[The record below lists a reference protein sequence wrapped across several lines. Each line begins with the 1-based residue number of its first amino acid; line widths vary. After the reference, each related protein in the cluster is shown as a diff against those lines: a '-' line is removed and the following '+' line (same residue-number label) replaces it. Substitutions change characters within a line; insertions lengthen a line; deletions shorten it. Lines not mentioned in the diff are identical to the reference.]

1 MSGLNKNR
9 RQNATRRL
17 RPFAALRGF
26 VRRFVGDKRANVLI
40 MFGLTLP
47 IVLAIVAGGIDFSY
61 AEDAKV
67 NLQDAADAASLAVSA
82 EVVKNPNDTVAT
94 LKAIAQAALVAN
106 DLNGTNLSIT
116 DFHVCAPVQNDCT
129 NGSTKMANDTVL
141 VAAQATAACIPV
153 PIPTTICQGSPP
165 GQTVTGTTTT
175 VIGFG
180 ATLQLNVVMDS
191 SASMIVG
198 STPADVTTIANWV
211 GATTTIT
218 ESCGSPAKVQQCTH
232 YVNWNSVASD
242 PVIDV
247 PVGQTTYFT
256 SNDQAS
262 GTKGDNPPCA
272 FACHD
277 QGTSTTSA
285 DIQLGLTRAT
295 AAGATTRFQ
304 VMIAAANQLITSI
317 QSTLS
322 SSATLAKNNYVF
334 NIYSFDDTLHQYGT
348 SNMPCTASSCSAVT
362 NAIATVAPGLDT
374 YIDNAMATFAG
385 TGTNSIGANGTG
397 ASVASPLKFLL
408 LVTDGLQSDRN
419 KNWQDCTSWGAYAP
433 WSWSNACLA
442 GAFANPLN
450 VANCTTL
457 KNEGV
462 VLAVLETP
470 YVPLT
475 GMDPQ
480 NAPYE
485 GDVRDQIYPNGPGDT
500 SRVSAAL
507 SACATSGYYFQA
519 TNPSDIATGFLT
531 LTNKFIQ
538 QTARISQ

>member
-1 MSGLNKNR
+1 M
-9 RQNATRRL
+9 
-17 RPFAALRGF
+17 
-26 VRRFVGDKRANVLI
+26 GDRRANVLI
-40 MFGLTLP
+40 MFGVTLP
-47 IVLAIVAGGIDFSY
+47 ILLGIVTASIDFSY
-61 AEDAKV
+61 AEDAKT
-67 NLQDAADAASLAVSA
+67 NLQDAADAASLAVSS

-94 LKAIAQAALVAN
+94 LKALALASLTAN
-106 DLNGTNLSIT
+106 DPTGSNLSIT

-129 NGSTKMANDTVL
+129 NGGSTMTSDTVL
-141 VAAQATAACIPV
+141 LTAQASALCIPV
-153 PIPTTICQGSPP
+153 PIPTTVCTGNPP
-165 GQTVTGTTTT
+165 GQTVQGSTTT

-198 STPADVTTIANWV
+198 STSADVTAIANWV

-218 ESCGSPAKVQQCTH
+218 EKCGTPAVTQQCRH

-247 PVGQTTYFT
+247 PIAQTTYFT
-256 SNDQAS
+256 SNDLAS

-277 QGTSTTSA
+277 EGNSTTSA

-304 VMIAAANQLITSI
+304 VMISAANQLITSI
-317 QSTLS
+317 QSNLS
-322 SSATLAKNNYVF
+322 NSANLAKNNYVF
-334 NIYSFDDTLHQYGT
+334 NIYSFDDSLHQYGT
-348 SNMPCTASSCSAVT
+348 SNMTCSASSCSGVT
-362 NAIATVAPGLDT
+362 NAIATVVPGLDT
-374 YIDNAMATFAG
+374 YIDNAMSTFAG

-408 LVTDGLQSDRN
+408 LVTDGLQSDRDL
-419 KNWQDCTSWGAYAP
+419 NWQNCTSWGAYAP

-450 VANCTTL
+450 TANCTTL

-480 NAPYE
+480 ETPYE
-485 GDVRDQIYPNGPGDT
+485 GDVRDQIYPSGPGASST
-500 SRVSAAL
+500 VSAAL
-507 SACATSGYYFQA
+507 AACATSGYYFQA
-519 TNPSDIATGFLT
+519 TDPSDIATGFLT

>member
-9 RQNATRRL
+9 RKDEARRL
-17 RPFAALRGF
+17 RLFAGLRGF
-26 VRRFVGDKRANVLI
+26 ARRFAGDKRANVLI

-47 IVLAIVAGGIDFSY
+47 LLLAIVAGGIDFSM
-61 AEDAKV
+61 AESAKV

-94 LKAIAQAALVAN
+94 LKALANATLQA
-106 DLNGTNLSIT
+106 DDPTGTNLAIT
-116 DFHVCAPVQNDCT
+116 DFHVCAPVQADCT
-129 NGSTKMANDTVL
+129 NGSTTMANDTVL
-141 VAAQATAACIPV
+141 VVAQASTSCIP
-153 PIPTTICQGSPP
+153 IPLPTLVCSGNPP
-165 GQTVTGTTTT
+165 GQTVSATTTT
-175 VIGFG
+175 VVGFG
-180 ATLQLNVVMDS
+180 ATLQLNVAMDS

-218 ESCGSPAKVQQCTH
+218 EKCGNPSVTQSCRH

-242 PVIDV
+242 PVVDTPI
-247 PVGQTTYFT
+247 T
-256 SNDQAS
+256 QATVFQAPGG
-262 GTKGDNPPCA
+262 GTGDNPPCA

-277 QGTSTTSA
+277 EGNSTTSA

-317 QSTLS
+317 QSMLS

-348 SNMPCTASSCSAVT
+348 SNMTCTASSCSGPT
-362 NAIATVAPGLDT
+362 NAISTVVPGLDT

-419 KNWQDCTSWGAYAP
+419 KNWQNCTSWGAYAP

-457 KNEGV
+457 KNKGV

-485 GDVRDQIYPNGPGDT
+485 GDVRDQIYPGGPTGSST
-500 SRVSAAL
+500 VSAAL
-507 SACATSGYYFQA
+507 SSCATSGYYFQA

-538 QTARISQ
+538 QSARISQ

>member
-1 MSGLNKNR
+1 MLGLNKNR
-9 RQNATRRL
+9 RKDETRRL
-17 RPFAALRGF
+17 RPIAGLRGF
-26 VRRFVGDKRANVLI
+26 ARRFAGDKRANVLI

-47 IVLAIVAGGIDFSY
+47 LLLAIVAGGVDFSL
-61 AEDAKV
+61 AEGAKV

-82 EVVKNPNDTVAT
+82 EVVKNPNDTVTT
-94 LKAIAQAALVAN
+94 LKALANATLQA
-106 DLNGTNLSIT
+106 DDPKGTNLAIT
-116 DFHVCAPVQNDCT
+116 DFHVCAPVQGDCT
-129 NGSTKMANDTVL
+129 DGSHTLPSDTVM
-141 VAAQATAACIPV
+141 VVAQATTTCIP
-153 PIPTTICQGSPP
+153 IPLPTMVCTGNPP
-165 GQTVTGTTTT
+165 GQVVSASTQT

-198 STPADVTTIANWV
+198 STSTDVTTIANWV
-211 GATTTIT
+211 GATTTIV
-218 ESCGSPAKVQQCTH
+218 EKCGTPTPKVAIPCRH
-232 YVNWNSVASD
+232 YTNWNSVASD
-242 PVIDV
+242 PVVDT
-247 PVGQTTYFT
+247 PMT
-256 SNDQAS
+256 QATVFKNPDGS
-262 GTKGDNPPCA
+262 TGDNPQCA

-277 QGTSTTSA
+277 EGNSTTSA

-304 VMIAAANQLITSI
+304 VMIAAANQLIGSI
-317 QSTLS
+317 QSMLS
-322 SSATLAKNNYVF
+322 SSATLAKNSYVF
-334 NIYSFDDTLHQYGT
+334 NIYSFDDTLHQYGS
-348 SNMPCTASSCSAVT
+348 SNMTCTASSCSGPT
-362 NAIATVAPGLDT
+362 NAIGAVEPGLDT
-374 YIDNAMATFAG
+374 YIDNAMSTFAG

>member
-1 MSGLNKNR
+1 M
-9 RQNATRRL
+9 T
-17 RPFAALRGF
+17 
-26 VRRFVGDKRANVLI
+26 
-40 MFGLTLP
+40 
-47 IVLAIVAGGIDFSY
+47 
-61 AEDAKV
+61 
-67 NLQDAADAASLAVSA
+67 
-82 EVVKNPNDTVAT
+82 
-94 LKAIAQAALVAN
+94 
-106 DLNGTNLSIT
+106 
-116 DFHVCAPVQNDCT
+116 
-129 NGSTKMANDTVL
+129 
-141 VAAQATAACIPV
+141 
-153 PIPTTICQGSPP
+153 
-165 GQTVTGTTTT
+165 
-175 VIGFG
+175 
-180 ATLQLNVVMDS
+180 
-191 SASMIVG
+191 
-198 STPADVTTIANWV
+198 
-211 GATTTIT
+211 
-218 ESCGSPAKVQQCTH
+218 
-232 YVNWNSVASD
+232 
-242 PVIDV
+242 
-247 PVGQTTYFT
+247 
-256 SNDQAS
+256 
-262 GTKGDNPPCA
+262 
-272 FACHD
+272 
-277 QGTSTTSA
+277 
-285 DIQLGLTRAT
+285 
-295 AAGATTRFQ
+295 
-304 VMIAAANQLITSI
+304 
-317 QSTLS
+317 
-322 SSATLAKNNYVF
+322 
-334 NIYSFDDTLHQYGT
+334 
-348 SNMPCTASSCSAVT
+348 CTASSCSGPT
-362 NAIATVAPGLDT
+362 NAIGAVEPGLDT
-374 YIDNAMATFAG
+374 YIDNAMSTFAG